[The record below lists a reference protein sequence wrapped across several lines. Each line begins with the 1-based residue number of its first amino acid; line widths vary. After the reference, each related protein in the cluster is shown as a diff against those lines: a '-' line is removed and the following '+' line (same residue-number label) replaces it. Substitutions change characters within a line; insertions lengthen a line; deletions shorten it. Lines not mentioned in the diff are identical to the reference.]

1 MGPRHDEIPK
11 ATEEFRRR
19 IRSQMRAAARRYQ
32 VRIDADAMVV
42 GSAEI
47 GVLATAP
54 IKKTRVSSALI
65 FFSFPQTACGRQTL
79 PTGFYIVEAYRDA
92 ATGTGGLAHL
102 DPSTGREIV
111 RIPQHHALSH
121 EAAAAVDIRA
131 PASPTSAVVVGL
143 WSNVGDDST
152 HVEYDLTNGT

>member
-1 MGPRHDEIPK
+1 MEQPHYDIPK
-11 ATEEFRRR
+11 ATEEFRER
-19 IRSQMRAAARRYQ
+19 IRSEMRAAAKRYQ
-32 VRIDADAMVV
+32 VTIDADSMVI

-47 GVLATAP
+47 GLLATAP
-54 IKKTRVSSALI
+54 IKKMGASSALI
-65 FFSFPQTACGRQTL
+65 FFSFPQTACGRETL

-111 RIPQHHALSH
+111 RIPQHHTLSH
-121 EAAAAVDIRA
+121 KAAAAVDIRA

-143 WSNVGDDST
+143 WSNTGDDST
-152 HVEYDLTNGT
+152 HVEYDLTNRT